1 MAVAH
6 ARPAILRA
14 SMLAADA
21 VWPNEPLAMRT

>member
-1 MAVAH
+1 MVVAH

-14 SMLAADA
+14 NTSAVNA